1 MVTSLG
7 EQIRAHLPYQRR
19 NAATAALLIFAMVLT
34 LSAFAEVGLARDGK
48 IPSGLFLYGGGLV
61 VLAIIA
67 FLVQSKFAPYA
78 DPLLLPLAVAL
89 NGLGLAMIYRL
100 DLDTSKDRITAAQAG
115 KKFLKDAADA
125 PGQLM
130 WTFVGIA
137 LFVAAVAI
145 MRDTDKSDAKLSFT
159 PKTAQRYTY
168 LIGLSAIILLL
179 LPVVPG
185 IGSEINGAR
194 VWIHIG
200 PFSVQPGEFAKLL
213 LVVFFA
219 GYLVNKRQA
228 MSLIGKKVGPISL
241 PRARDLGPI
250 LVIWFLCLGVLFMQ
264 KDLGTALLYFGL
276 FVSMIYIATQRVS
289 WVMIGVGLLAVG
301 VFIATMLP
309 FMGHVNQRIDIW
321 RDPGPY
327 FDGGC
332 LVNEK
337 VVPVNPNTDIYKQT
351 KEALETRAAQYEA
364 QGQAAKAK
372 STRLIEPG
380 YYACTN
386 QLKGDYS
393 DSAQLMKGL
402 FALGQ
407 GGVLGT
413 GLGQGQ
419 PWRTPLSFSDFIFDS
434 MGEELGLT
442 GLMVILLVYALIV
455 QRGMKTA
462 VAARDPFL
470 KLFAGGV
477 SFVLALQVF
486 VIVGGVTRMIP
497 LTGLTTPFLSQGGS
511 SLMANWI
518 LIAILVRMSHDARK
532 PAPQAIQDEGMTQ
545 IVSTR

>member
-1 MVTSLG
+1 MSSIG
-7 EQIRAHLPYQRR
+7 DQIRAQLPYNRR
-19 NAATAALLIFAMVLT
+19 GAASLALLIFAMVLT
-34 LSAFAEVGLARDGK
+34 LSAFAEVGLARDGRL
-48 IPSGLFLYGGGLV
+48 PLGLPLYGGGLA
-61 VLAIIA
+61 VLAFA
-67 FLVQSKFAPYA
+67 AYFVQAKFAPYA
-78 DPLLLPLAVAL
+78 DPVLLPLAVAL
-89 NGLGLAMIYRL
+89 NGIGLAMIYRL
-100 DLDTSKDRITAAQAG
+100 DLDTSRGKQAALSSG
-115 KKFLKDAADA
+115 KAFEDAADA

-137 LFVAAVAI
+137 LFVAAVLI
-145 MRDTDKSDAKLSFT
+145 MRDTNRSDAPLSFT

-168 LIGLSAIILLL
+168 LIGLGAIILLL

-185 IGSEINGAR
+185 VGREINGAK
-194 VWIHIG
+194 VWIAIG
-200 PFSVQPGEFAKLL
+200 GFSVQPGEFAKLL

-228 MSLIGKKVGPISL
+228 MSLIGKKIGPISL

-250 LVIWFLCLGVLFMQ
+250 MVIWIFCLGVLFIQ

-276 FVSMIYIATQRVS
+276 FVSMLYIATQRVS
-289 WVMIGVGLLAVG
+289 WVMIGIGLLAVG
-301 VFIATMLP
+301 IFVATLLP
-309 FMGHVNQRIDIW
+309 FMGHVNQRISIW
-321 RDPGPY
+321 QHPEPY

-332 LVNEK
+332 MMASGK
-337 VVPVNPNTDIYKQT
+337 VEPVNPNTAIFKKNQIILEQKAKQYESQGNAARA
-351 KEALETRAAQYEA
+351 KNTRAIA
-364 QGQAAKAK
+364 
-372 STRLIEPG
+372 PG
-380 YYACTN
+380 WYACTN
-386 QLKGDYS
+386 ELKGKYA
-393 DSAQLMKGL
+393 DSAQLMHGL

-413 GLGQGQ
+413 GLGQGK
-419 PWRTPLSFSDFIFDS
+419 PWIIPLSFSDFIFDS
-434 MGEELGLT
+434 LGEELGLT
-442 GLMVILLVYALIV
+442 GLMVLLLIYALIV

-486 VIVGGVTRMIP
+486 VIVGGVTKLIP

>member
-1 MVTSLG
+1 MSSIG
-7 EQIRAHLPYQRR
+7 DQIRAQLPYNRR
-19 NAATAALLIFAMVLT
+19 GAASLALLIFAMVLT
-34 LSAFAEVGLARDGK
+34 LSAFAEVGLARDGRL
-48 IPSGLFLYGGGLV
+48 PLGLPLYGGGLA
-61 VLAIIA
+61 VLAFA
-67 FLVQSKFAPYA
+67 AYFVQAKFAPYA
-78 DPLLLPLAVAL
+78 DPVLLPLAVAL
-89 NGLGLAMIYRL
+89 NGIGLAMIYRL
-100 DLDTSKDRITAAQAG
+100 DLDTSRAKQAALSSG
-115 KKFLKDAADA
+115 KALEDAADA

-137 LFVAAVAI
+137 LFVTAILI
-145 MRDTDKSDAKLSFT
+145 MRDTNRSDAPLSFT

-168 LIGLSAIILLL
+168 LIGLGAILLL
-179 LPVVPG
+179 VLPVVPG
-185 IGSEINGAR
+185 IGREINGAK
-194 VWIHIG
+194 VWISIG
-200 PFSVQPGEFAKLL
+200 GFSVQPGEFAKLL

-228 MSLIGKKVGPISL
+228 MSLIGKKIGPFSL

-250 LVIWFLCLGVLFMQ
+250 MVIWVFCLGVLFIQ

-276 FVSMIYIATQRVS
+276 FVSMLYIATQRVS

-301 VFIATMLP
+301 VFVATLLP
-309 FMGHVNQRIDIW
+309 FMGHVNQRISIW
-321 RDPGPY
+321 QHPEPY

-332 LVNEK
+332 MMESGK
-337 VVPVNPNTDIYKQT
+337 VEPVNPNTAIYK
-351 KEALETRAAQYEA
+351 KNKIVLEEKAKQYES
-364 QGQAAKAK
+364 QGNTARAKN
-372 STRLIEPG
+372 TRLIAPG
-380 YYACTN
+380 WYACTN
-386 QLKGDYS
+386 ELKGTYA
-393 DSAQLMKGL
+393 DSAQLMHGL

-413 GLGQGQ
+413 GLGQGK
-419 PWRTPLSFSDFIFDS
+419 PWIIPLSFSDFIFDS
-434 MGEELGLT
+434 LGEELGLT
-442 GLMVILLVYALIV
+442 GLMVLLLMYALIV

-486 VIVGGVTRMIP
+486 VIVGGVTKLIP

>member
-1 MVTSLG
+1 MTMTSLG
-7 EQIRAHLPYQRR
+7 EQIRARIPYQRR
-19 NAATAALLIFAMVLT
+19 NAASLALLAFAMILT
-34 LSAFAEVGLARDGK
+34 LSAFAEVGLARDGT
-48 IPSGLFLYGGGLV
+48 IPSGLFVYGGGLV
-61 VLAIIA
+61 ILAVVA
-67 FLVQSKFAPYA
+67 YVVQLKFASYA

-100 DLDTSKDRITAAQAG
+100 DLDTSRDRKVAEMAG
-115 KKFLKDAADA
+115 KHFLKDAADV
-125 PGQLM
+125 PSQLM
-130 WTFVGIA
+130 WTFVGIG
-137 LFVAAVAI
+137 LFVAAI
-145 MRDTDKSDAKLSFT
+145 LLMRDTNRPDAPLSFT
-159 PKTAQRYTY
+159 PKKAQRYTY
-168 LIGLSAIILLL
+168 IIGLTAIVLLL
-179 LPVVPG
+179 LPIVPG
-185 IGSEINGAR
+185 IGASINGAR

-200 PFSVQPGEFAKLL
+200 PFSVQPGEFAKLF

-228 MSLIGKKVGPISL
+228 MSLIGKKVGPMSL

-250 LVIWFLCLGVLFMQ
+250 LVIWFFSLGVLFMQ

-276 FVSMIYIATQRVS
+276 FVSMLYIATQRVS
-289 WVMIGVGLLAVG
+289 WVVIGLGLLAVG
-301 VFIATMLP
+301 VFVATQLP

-321 RDPGPY
+321 QNPTPY
-327 FDGGC
+327 YDGGC
-332 LVNEK
+332 LLDSGK
-337 VVPVNPNTDIYKQT
+337 VVPVNPNTDLFK
-351 KEALETRAAQYEA
+351 
-364 QGQAAKAK
+364 AAKAAG
-372 STRLIEPG
+372 SSFPG
-380 YYACTN
+380 QSACIK
-386 QLKGDYS
+386 LGGEYS
-393 DSAQLMKGL
+393 DSAQLMKGM
-402 FALGQ
+402 FALGE

-419 PWRTPLSFSDFIFDS
+419 PWQTPLSFSDFIFDS

-442 GLMVILLVYALIV
+442 GLMALLLIYALIV

-477 SFVLALQVF
+477 SFVVALQVF
-486 VIVGGVTRMIP
+486 VIVGGVTKLIP

-532 PAPQAIQDEGMTQ
+532 PAPQSIQDEGMTQ

>member
-1 MVTSLG
+1 MASIG

-19 NAATAALLIFAMVLT
+19 NAASLALLIFAMVLT
-34 LSAFAEVGLARDGK
+34 LSAFAEVGLARDGE
-48 IPSGLFLYGGGLV
+48 IPSGLFLYGGALA
-61 VLAIIA
+61 VLAFA
-67 FLVQSKFAPYA
+67 AYLVQLKFAPFA

-100 DLDTSKDRITAAQAG
+100 DLDTSEDRRVAAQVG
-115 KKFLKDAADA
+115 KKVLKDAADA

-137 LFVAAVAI
+137 LFVIALLI
-145 MRDTDKSDAKLSFT
+145 MRDTDKTDAPLSFT

-168 LIGLSAIILLL
+168 LIGLGAVILLL
-179 LPVVPG
+179 LPIVPG
-185 IGSEINGAR
+185 IGAEINGAR
-194 VWIHIG
+194 VWIHFG

-228 MSLIGKKVGPISL
+228 MSLIGKKIGPISL

-250 LVIWFLCLGVLFMQ
+250 VVIWLFCLGVLFMQ

-276 FVSMIYIATQRVS
+276 FVSMIYIATQRAS

-301 VFIATMLP
+301 VFVATLLP

-321 RDPGPY
+321 QNPKPY

-332 LVNEK
+332 LLDNGRVEA
-337 VVPVNPNTDIYKQT
+337 VNPDSDTYKKYRLVLDT
-351 KEALETRAAQYEA
+351 KAAEYRKAGNEAD
-364 QGQAAKAK
+364 AKA
-372 STRLIEPG
+372 TENIQAG
-380 YYACTN
+380 YYACS
-386 QLKGDYS
+386 QLGGEYS

-413 GLGQGQ
+413 GLGQGE
-419 PWRTPLSFSDFIFDS
+419 PWQTPLSFSDFIFDS

-442 GLMVILLVYALIV
+442 GLMALLLIYTLIV
-455 QRGMKTA
+455 QRGMKAA

-486 VIVGGVTRMIP
+486 VIVGGVTRLIP

>member
-1 MVTSLG
+1 MSSIG
-7 EQIRAHLPYQRR
+7 RQIRAQIPYTKR
-19 NAATAALLIFAMVLT
+19 NAASLALLIFAMVLT
-34 LSAFAEVGLARDGK
+34 LSAFAEVGLARDGRL
-48 IPSGLFLYGGGLV
+48 PLGLPLYGGGLA
-61 VLAIIA
+61 VLA
-67 FLVQSKFAPYA
+67 FGGYFVQAKFAPYA

-89 NGLGLAMIYRL
+89 NGIGLAMIYRL
-100 DLDTSKDRITAAQAG
+100 DLDTSKTKIEAIEKGQKLAEDEAS
-115 KKFLKDAADA
+115 A

-130 WTFVGIA
+130 WTFVA
-137 LFVAAVAI
+137 MAMFVVAVMV
-145 MRDTDKSDAKLSFT
+145 MRDTKNGEGPLAIS
-159 PKTAQRYTY
+159 PKTMQRYTY
-168 LIGLSAIILLL
+168 ITGLVAMILLL
-179 LPVVPG
+179 LPIVPG
-185 IGSEINGAR
+185 LGGSVNGAR
-194 VWIHIG
+194 VWIFIG

-213 LVVFFA
+213 LVIFFA

-228 MSLIGKKVGPISL
+228 MSLVGKKVGPFSL

-250 LVIWFLCLGVLFMQ
+250 MIIWFFALGVLFIQ

-276 FVSMIYIATQRVS
+276 FVSMLYIATQRVS
-289 WVMIGVGLLAVG
+289 WVMIGVGLLAIG
-301 VFIATMLP
+301 IFIATLLP
-309 FMGHVNQRIDIW
+309 FMGHVNQRISIW
-321 RDPGPY
+321 QNPKPY

-332 LVNEK
+332 LVDDR
-337 VVPVNPNTDIYKQT
+337 VVPVNPDTDLFKQ
-351 KEALETRAAQYEA
+351 
-364 QGQAAKAK
+364 AKAAG
-372 STRLIEPG
+372 SQFPG
-380 YYACTN
+380 FTACEK
-386 QLKGDYS
+386 LGGEYS

-402 FALGQ
+402 FALGE

-413 GLGQGQ
+413 GLGQGE

-434 MGEELGLT
+434 LGEELGLT
-442 GLMVILLVYALIV
+442 GLMVLLLIYALIV

-486 VIVGGVTRMIP
+486 VIVGGVTKLIP

-518 LIAILVRMSHDARK
+518 LIAMLVRMSHDARK

>member
-1 MVTSLG
+1 MSSIG

-19 NAATAALLIFAMVLT
+19 NAAALALLIFAMVLT
-34 LSAFAEVGLARDGK
+34 LSAFAEVGIARDGYLPPGMF
-48 IPSGLFLYGGGLV
+48 IYGGGLV
-61 VLAIIA
+61 VMA
-67 FLVQSKFAPYA
+67 FGAYLVQAKFASYA
-78 DPLLLPLAVAL
+78 DPLLLPLSVAL

-100 DLDTSKDRITAAQAG
+100 DLDTSDDHKVAAAAG
-115 KKFLKDAADA
+115 KKLLPDAADA
-125 PGQLM
+125 TGQLM
-130 WTFVGIA
+130 WTFVGIG
-137 LFVAAVAI
+137 LFVAAVLI
-145 MRDTDKSDAKLSFT
+145 MRDTDKTDAPLSFT

-179 LPVVPG
+179 LPIVPG
-185 IGSEINGAR
+185 IGAQINGAR
-194 VWIHIG
+194 VWIHLG

-228 MSLIGKKVGPISL
+228 MSLIGKKFGPISL

-250 LVIWFLCLGVLFMQ
+250 LVIWFFCLGVLFMQ

-276 FVSMIYIATQRVS
+276 FVSMLYIATQRVS
-289 WVMIGVGLLAVG
+289 WVMIGMGLLAVG
-301 VFIATMLP
+301 VFVATLLP

-321 RDPGPY
+321 QNPKPY

-332 LVNEK
+332 LLDSGK
-337 VVPVNPNTDIYKQT
+337 VVPVNPDTALYKEQQ
-351 KEALETRAAQYEA
+351 ALHKISPGFSAC
-364 QGQAAKAK
+364 AK
-372 STRLIEPG
+372 LGGE
-380 YYACTN
+380 
-386 QLKGDYS
+386 YS

-419 PWRTPLSFSDFIFDS
+419 PWQTPLSFSDFIFDS

-442 GLMVILLVYALIV
+442 GLMVLLLIYALIV

-477 SFVLALQVF
+477 SFVLGLQVF
-486 VIVGGVTRMIP
+486 VIVGGVTRLIP

>member
-1 MVTSLG
+1 
-7 EQIRAHLPYQRR
+7 
-19 NAATAALLIFAMVLT
+19 VL
-34 LSAFAEVGLARDGK
+34 
-48 IPSGLFLYGGGLV
+48 
-61 VLAIIA
+61 
-67 FLVQSKFAPYA
+67 
-78 DPLLLPLAVAL
+78 
-89 NGLGLAMIYRL
+89 
-100 DLDTSKDRITAAQAG
+100 
-115 KKFLKDAADA
+115 
-125 PGQLM
+125 
-130 WTFVGIA
+130 
-137 LFVAAVAI
+137 I
-145 MRDTDKSDAKLSFT
+145 MRDVGRTDAPLSFT

-168 LIGLSAIILLL
+168 IIGLGAILLL
-179 LPVVPG
+179 LLPIVPG
-185 IGSEINGAR
+185 IGAEINGAR
-194 VWIHIG
+194 VWINVAG
-200 PFSVQPGEFAKLL
+200 FSVQPGEFAKLM

-228 MSLIGKKVGPISL
+228 MSLIGKKIGPLSL

-250 LVIWFLCLGVLFMQ
+250 LVIWVFCLGVLFMQ

-276 FVSMIYIATQRVS
+276 FVSMLYIATQRVS
-289 WVMIGVGLLAVG
+289 WVLIGVGLLAVG
-301 VFIATMLP
+301 VFIATLLP

-321 RDPGPY
+321 QNPKPY

-332 LVNEK
+332 LLENGK
-337 VVPVNPNTDIYKQT
+337 VEPVNPDTEIYKQYDA
-351 KEALETRAAQYEA
+351 ELERKADEYERA
-364 QGQAAKAK
+364 GQTDKAEQ
-372 STRLIEPG
+372 TRLIGPG
-380 YYACTN
+380 YYACSK
-386 QLKGDYS
+386 LGGSYA

-402 FALGQ
+402 FALGE

-413 GLGQGQ
+413 GLGQGE

-434 MGEELGLT
+434 LGEELGLT
-442 GLMVILLVYALIV
+442 GLMALLLIYALIV

-486 VIVGGVTRMIP
+486 VIVGGVTRLIP

-532 PAPQAIQDEGMTQ
+532 PAPQSIQDEGMTQ

>member
-1 MVTSLG
+1 MNTLG

-19 NAATAALLIFAMVLT
+19 NAASLTLLVFAMVLT

-48 IPSGLFLYGGGLV
+48 IPPGLFGYGGGLA
-61 VLAIIA
+61 VLAFA
-67 FLVQSKFAPYA
+67 AYFVQAKFASYA

-100 DLDTSKDRITAAQAG
+100 DLDTSHDKKVAMSSG
-115 KKFLKDAADA
+115 KKLLSDAADA
-125 PGQLM
+125 PGQLV
-130 WTFVGIA
+130 WTFVGIG
-137 LFVAAVAI
+137 LFVAAVLI
-145 MRDTDKSDAKLSFT
+145 MRDTDKTDAPLSFT

-168 LIGLSAIILLL
+168 LIGLGAIILLL
-179 LPVVPG
+179 LPIVPG
-185 IGSEINGAR
+185 IGAEINGAR
-194 VWIHIG
+194 VWINVG
-200 PFSVQPGEFAKLL
+200 GLSVQPGEFAKLL

-228 MSLIGKKVGPISL
+228 MSLIGKKVGPVSL
-241 PRARDLGPI
+241 PRGRDLGPI
-250 LVIWFLCLGVLFMQ
+250 LVIWFFCLGVLFMQ

-276 FVSMIYIATQRVS
+276 FVSMLYIATQRVS
-289 WVMIGVGLLAVG
+289 WVVIGVGLLAVG
-301 VFIATMLP
+301 VFIATLLP

-321 RDPGPY
+321 QNPKQY

-332 LVNEK
+332 LLDSGK
-337 VVPVNPNTDIYKQT
+337 VVPVNPDSDIYKQT
-351 KEALETRAAQYEA
+351 KQQLLQKAAEYEKA
-364 QGQAAKAK
+364 GQVQQAK
-372 STRLIEPG
+372 STKLIAPG
-380 YYACTN
+380 FYACAK
-386 QLKGDYS
+386 LGGEYS

-402 FALGQ
+402 FSLGQ

-413 GLGQGQ
+413 GLGQGE

-442 GLMVILLVYALIV
+442 GLMVLLLIYALIV

-477 SFVLALQVF
+477 SFVLGLQVF
-486 VIVGGVTRMIP
+486 VIVGGVTRLIP

>member
-1 MVTSLG
+1 MSSIG
-7 EQIRAHLPYQRR
+7 QQIRAQLPYAKR
-19 NAATAALLIFAMVLT
+19 NAASLALLVFAMVLT
-34 LSAFAEVGLARDGK
+34 LSAFAEVGLARDGRLP
-48 IPSGLFLYGGGLV
+48 IGLPLYGGGL
-61 VLAIIA
+61 AILGFA
-67 FLVQSKFAPYA
+67 AYFVQAKFAPYA

-100 DLDTSKDRITAAQAG
+100 DLDFSKAKLEAVQAG
-115 KKFLKDAADA
+115 RKLAEDEASA

-137 LFVAAVAI
+137 MFVVAVLI
-145 MRDTDKSDAKLSFT
+145 MRDTKNGEGPLAVS
-159 PKTAQRYTY
+159 PKTMQRYTY
-168 LIGLSAIILLL
+168 IIGLSAMVLLL
-179 LPVVPG
+179 LPIVPG
-185 IGSEINGAR
+185 LGGSVNGAR
-194 VWIHIG
+194 VWIFIG
-200 PFSVQPGEFAKLL
+200 PFSVQPGEFAKLM

-228 MSLIGKKVGPISL
+228 MSLIGKKIGPLSL

-250 LVIWFLCLGVLFMQ
+250 MVIWFFALGVLFVQ

-276 FVSMIYIATQRVS
+276 FVSMLYIATQRVS

-301 VFIATMLP
+301 IFIATLLP

-321 RDPGPY
+321 QNPGPY

-332 LVNEK
+332 LVKSGE
-337 VVPVNPNTDIYKQT
+337 VVPVNPDTDLYKQ
-351 KEALETRAAQYEA
+351 AA
-364 QGQAAKAK
+364 AAGSKFPGFTACAK
-372 STRLIEPG
+372 LGGE
-380 YYACTN
+380 
-386 QLKGDYS
+386 YS

-402 FALGQ
+402 FALGE

-413 GLGQGQ
+413 GLGQGE

-434 MGEELGLT
+434 LGEEIGLT
-442 GLMVILLVYALIV
+442 GLMALLLMYALIV

-462 VAARDPFL
+462 IAARDPFL

-486 VIVGGVTRMIP
+486 VIVGGVTKLIP

>member
-1 MVTSLG
+1 MPSLG

-19 NAATAALLIFAMVLT
+19 NAASLALLVFAMVLT

-48 IPSGLFLYGGGLV
+48 IPTALFGYGGALV
-61 VLAIIA
+61 VLAMA
-67 FLVQSKFAPYA
+67 AYFVQAKFTPYA

-100 DLDTSKDRITAAQAG
+100 DLDTSHDRRVAAAAG
-115 KKFLKDAADA
+115 KKLLPDAADA
-125 PGQLM
+125 PSQLM
-130 WTFVGIA
+130 WTFVGIV

-145 MRDTDKSDAKLSFT
+145 MRDTDKTDAPLSFT

-168 LIGLSAIILLL
+168 LIGLTAIILLM
-179 LPVVPG
+179 LPIVPG
-185 IGSEINGAR
+185 IGREVNGAR
-194 VWIHIG
+194 VWIFIG

-228 MSLIGKKVGPISL
+228 MSLIGKKIGPVSL
-241 PRARDLGPI
+241 PRGRDLGPI
-250 LVIWFLCLGVLFMQ
+250 LVIWFFCLGVLFMQ

-276 FVSMIYIATQRVS
+276 FISMLYIATQRVS
-289 WVMIGVGLLAVG
+289 WVMIGVGLLAAG
-301 VFIATMLP
+301 VFIATLLP

-321 RDPGPY
+321 QNPKPY

-332 LVNEK
+332 LMESGK
-337 VVPVNPNTDIYKQT
+337 VVPVNPDTEIYK
-351 KEALETRAAQYEA
+351 KWDA
-364 QGQAAKAK
+364 
-372 STRLIEPG
+372 
-380 YYACTN
+380 
-386 QLKGDYS
+386 KGDPSPGFSACVSELGGEYS

-402 FALGQ
+402 FSLGQ

-413 GLGQGQ
+413 GLGQGE

-442 GLMVILLVYALIV
+442 GLMALLLMYALIV

-486 VIVGGVTRMIP
+486 VIVGGVTKLIP

>member
-1 MVTSLG
+1 MSSIG
-7 EQIRAHLPYQRR
+7 DQIRAQLPYNRR
-19 NAATAALLIFAMVLT
+19 GAASLALLIFAMVLT
-34 LSAFAEVGLARDGK
+34 LSAFAEVGLARDGRL
-48 IPSGLFLYGGGLV
+48 PLGLPLYGGGLA
-61 VLAIIA
+61 VLAFA
-67 FLVQSKFAPYA
+67 AYFVQAKFAPYA
-78 DPLLLPLAVAL
+78 DPVLLPLAVAL
-89 NGLGLAMIYRL
+89 NGIGLAMIYRL
-100 DLDTSKDRITAAQAG
+100 DLDTSRAKQAALSSG
-115 KKFLKDAADA
+115 KALEDAADA

-137 LFVAAVAI
+137 LFVAAILI
-145 MRDTDKSDAKLSFT
+145 MRDTNRSDAPLSFT

-168 LIGLSAIILLL
+168 LIGLGAILLL
-179 LPVVPG
+179 VLPVVPG
-185 IGSEINGAR
+185 IGREINGAK
-194 VWIHIG
+194 VWISVG
-200 PFSVQPGEFAKLL
+200 GFSVQPGEFAKLL

-228 MSLIGKKVGPISL
+228 MSLIGKKIGPFSL

-250 LVIWFLCLGVLFMQ
+250 MVIWVFCLGVLFIQ

-276 FVSMIYIATQRVS
+276 FVSMLYIATQRVS

-301 VFIATMLP
+301 VFVATLLP
-309 FMGHVNQRIDIW
+309 FMGHVNQRISIW
-321 RDPGPY
+321 QHPEPY

-332 LVNEK
+332 MMESGK
-337 VVPVNPNTDIYKQT
+337 VEPVNPNTAIYK
-351 KEALETRAAQYEA
+351 KNKIVLEQ
-364 QGQAAKAK
+364 KAK
-372 STRLIEPG
+372 EYESQGNTARAKNTRLIAPG
-380 YYACTN
+380 WYACTN
-386 QLKGDYS
+386 ELKGTYA
-393 DSAQLMKGL
+393 DSAQLMHGL

-413 GLGQGQ
+413 GLGQGK
-419 PWRTPLSFSDFIFDS
+419 PWIIPLSFSDFIFDS
-434 MGEELGLT
+434 LGEELGLT
-442 GLMVILLVYALIV
+442 GLMVLLLMYALIV

-486 VIVGGVTRMIP
+486 VIVGGVTKLIP

>member
-1 MVTSLG
+1 MSSIG
-7 EQIRAHLPYQRR
+7 RQIRAQLPYTKR
-19 NAATAALLIFAMVLT
+19 NAASLALLIFAMVLT
-34 LSAFAEVGLARDGK
+34 LSAFAEVGLARDGELP
-48 IPSGLFLYGGGLV
+48 IGLPLYGGGLV
-61 VLAIIA
+61 VLAFA
-67 FLVQSKFAPYA
+67 AYFAQAKFAPYA

-89 NGLGLAMIYRL
+89 NGVGLAMIYRL
-100 DLDTSKDRITAAQAG
+100 DLDTSKTKIDAVAAGQKLAE
-115 KKFLKDAADA
+115 DEASA

-137 LFVAAVAI
+137 MFVVAVLI
-145 MRDTDKSDAKLSFT
+145 MRDTKNGEGPLAIS
-159 PKTAQRYTY
+159 PKTMQRYTY
-168 LIGLSAIILLL
+168 IVGLSAMVLLL
-179 LPVVPG
+179 LPIVPG
-185 IGSEINGAR
+185 LGGSVNGAR
-194 VWIHIG
+194 VWIFIG
-200 PFSVQPGEFAKLL
+200 PFSVQPGEFAKLM

-228 MSLIGKKVGPISL
+228 MSLIGKKIGPISL

-250 LVIWFLCLGVLFMQ
+250 MVIWFFALGVLFVQ

-276 FVSMIYIATQRVS
+276 FISMLYIATQRVS

-301 VFIATMLP
+301 IFIATLLP
-309 FMGHVNQRIDIW
+309 FMSHVNQRISIW
-321 RDPGPY
+321 QNPKPY

-332 LVNEK
+332 LVDNR
-337 VVPVNPNTDIYKQT
+337 VTPVNPDTDIYKQV
-351 KEALETRAAQYEA
+351 KAELE
-364 QGQAAKAK
+364 AKAVEYERAGNK
-372 STRLIEPG
+372 QKAKNTRLIAPG
-380 YYACTN
+380 SYACSN
-386 QLKGDYS
+386 KLGGEYS

-402 FALGQ
+402 FSLGE

-413 GLGQGQ
+413 GLGQGE
-419 PWRTPLSFSDFIFDS
+419 PWRTPLSFSDFVFDS
-434 MGEELGLT
+434 LGEELGLT
-442 GLMVILLVYALIV
+442 GVMVLLLLYALIV

-462 VAARDPFL
+462 IAARDPFL

-486 VIVGGVTRMIP
+486 VIVGGVTKLIP

>member
-1 MVTSLG
+1 MSSIG
-7 EQIRAHLPYQRR
+7 DQIRAQLPYQRR
-19 NAATAALLIFAMVLT
+19 NAASLALLIFAMVLT
-34 LSAFAEVGLARDGK
+34 LSAFAEVGLARDGS
-48 IPSGLFLYGGGLV
+48 IPAGLFGYGGGLA
-61 VLAIIA
+61 VLAFA
-67 FLVQSKFAPYA
+67 AYFVQAKFAPYA

-89 NGLGLAMIYRL
+89 NGVGLAMIYRL
-100 DLDTSKDRITAAQAG
+100 DLDTSADKRAALLEGTAV
-115 KKFLKDAADA
+115 KDAADA
-125 PGQLM
+125 PSQLM
-130 WTFVGIA
+130 WTFVGIG
-137 LFVAAVAI
+137 LFVAAVLI
-145 MRDTDKSDAKLSFT
+145 MRDTDKTDAPLSFT

-179 LPVVPG
+179 LPIVPG
-185 IGSEINGAR
+185 IGRQINGAR
-194 VWIHIG
+194 VWISIG
-200 PFSVQPGEFAKLL
+200 GFSVQPGEFAKLL

-228 MSLIGKKVGPISL
+228 MSLIGKKIGPFSL

-250 LVIWFLCLGVLFMQ
+250 MVIWIFCLGVLFVQ

-276 FVSMIYIATQRVS
+276 FVSMLYIATQRVS
-289 WVMIGVGLLAVG
+289 WVLIGVGLLAVG
-301 VFIATMLP
+301 IFIATLLP

-321 RDPGPY
+321 QNPKPY

-332 LVNEK
+332 LLESGK
-337 VVPVNPNTDIYKQT
+337 VVPVNPDTEIYKQ
-351 KEALETRAAQYEA
+351 EAAAGSGFPGFSA
-364 QGQAAKAK
+364 CAK
-372 STRLIEPG
+372 LGGE
-380 YYACTN
+380 
-386 QLKGDYS
+386 YS

-419 PWRTPLSFSDFIFDS
+419 PWQTPLSFSDFIFDS
-434 MGEELGLT
+434 LGEELGLT
-442 GLMVILLVYALIV
+442 GLMALLLIYALIV

-462 VAARDPFL
+462 IAARDPFL

-486 VIVGGVTRMIP
+486 VIVGGVTKLIP

-518 LIAILVRMSHDARK
+518 LIAILARMSHDARK

-545 IVSTR
+545 IVSMR